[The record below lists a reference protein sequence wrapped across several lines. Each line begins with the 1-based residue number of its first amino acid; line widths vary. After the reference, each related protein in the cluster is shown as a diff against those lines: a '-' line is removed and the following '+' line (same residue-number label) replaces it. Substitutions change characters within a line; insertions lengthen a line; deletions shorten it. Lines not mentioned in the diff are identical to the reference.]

1 LINSYQSLEASLHD
15 VFWATE
21 GPPAEL
27 PLMRTFLQEHPGKS
41 LEIGSGSGRLLLP
54 LHREGFEVE
63 GLESSAEMIDLCQTN
78 SSGKSDV
85 PLHLGSMDDWKS
97 SSRYASLMI
106 PAFTLQLSRDPAAAL
121 MRFADWLQDGGTL
134 YMSTFTP
141 LAEMLGELP
150 AGEWYPD
157 HQTELADGTLAVIH
171 TRHQIDATEQI
182 LDREHRYEI
191 FDKEGAVLATHE
203 SRQQL
208 RWFRREQWKQHLK
221 AAGFRIEQQFADFKP
236 QRKSLKEAIV
246 VTTIARKIVG

>member
-27 PLMRTFLQEHPGKS
+27 PLMRSFLQEHPGKS
-41 LEIGSGSGRLLLP
+41 LEIGSGSGRLLIP
-54 LHREGFEVE
+54 LCDEGFLVE
-63 GLESSAEMIDLCQTN
+63 GLESSPEMLALCQE
-78 SSGKSDV
+78 KSDSLGITV
-85 PLHLGSMDDWKS
+85 HLGSMDEWSPDTHF
-97 SSRYASLMI
+97 ASLMI
-106 PAFTLQLSRDPAAAL
+106 PAFTIQLSLDPAAAL
-121 MRFADWLQDGGTL
+121 LRFADWLQDGGTL

-141 LAEMLGELP
+141 LAEMLGDLS

-157 HQTELADGTLAVIH
+157 HQTELEDGNLAVIH
-171 TRHQIDATEQI
+171 TRHEIDATKQI

-191 FDKEGAVLATHE
+191 FDPAANVLATHE

-221 AAGFRIEQQFADFKP
+221 AAGFRIEKQFADFKP
-236 QRKSLKEAIV
+236 QRKSLKDAIV
-246 VTTIARKIVG
+246 VTTIARKTVG

>member
-1 LINSYQSLEASLHD
+1 
-15 VFWATE
+15 
-21 GPPAEL
+21 
-27 PLMRTFLQEHPGKS
+27 MRSFLQEHPGKS

-54 LHREGFEVE
+54 LAREGFDVE
-63 GLESSAEMIDLCQTN
+63 GLESSEEMIALCREN
-78 SSGKSDV
+78 SGEHAVV
-85 PLHLGSMDDWKS
+85 PLHLGSMDDWKPT
-97 SSRYASLMI
+97 SRYTSLMI

-121 MRFADWLQDGGTL
+121 VHFADWLEDGGTL

-141 LAEMLGELP
+141 LVEMLGELP

-157 HQTELADGTLAVIH
+157 HQTELPDGTLAVIH
-171 TRHQIDATEQI
+171 TRHQINATEQI

-191 FDKEGAVLATHE
+191 FDKAGTVLATHE

-221 AAGFRIEQQFADFKP
+221 AAGFRIEKQFADFKP

-246 VTTIARKIVG
+246 VTTIARKIMA

>member
-27 PLMRTFLQEHPGKS
+27 PLMRSFLQEHPGKS
-41 LEIGSGSGRLLLP
+41 LEIGSGSGRLLIP
-54 LHREGFEVE
+54 LRREGFDVE
-63 GLESSAEMIDLCQTN
+63 GLESSAEMIAMCQAN
-78 SSGKSDV
+78 ASENLVV
-85 PLHLGSMDDWKS
+85 PLHLGSMDDWTP

-106 PAFTLQLSRDPAAAL
+106 PAFTLQLSRDPVAAL
-121 MRFADWLQDGGTL
+121 VRFADWLQDGGTL

-157 HQTELADGTLAVIH
+157 HQTELQDGTLAVIY
-171 TRHQIDATEQI
+171 TKHQIDATKQI

-191 FDKEGAVLATHE
+191 FDKDGAILATHE

-208 RWFRREQWKQHLK
+208 RWFRREQWKQLLN
-221 AAGFRIEQQFADFKP
+221 AARFRIEKQFADFKP